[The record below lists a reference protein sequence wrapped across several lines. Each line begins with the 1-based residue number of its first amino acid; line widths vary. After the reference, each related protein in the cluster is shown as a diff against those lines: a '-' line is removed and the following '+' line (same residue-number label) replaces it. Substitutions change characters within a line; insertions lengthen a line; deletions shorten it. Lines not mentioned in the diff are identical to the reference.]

1 MALTPLEEKITI
13 TYNKGQN
20 NVVAD
25 ALSRAPLP
33 PRCDDESEAQL
44 SFTAREY
51 ERLACSDLAHAADL
65 VVRSVTSVTL
75 HSDELDSWAAAYADD
90 PRWRRIWK
98 RALTRYQSLPAAA
111 MASSSVGTE
120 SETHAPA
127 ESGPAA
133 EGTYRV
139 TEDGNDLLSGDGVE
153 ERPED
158 LSVHR
163 AQNMPDATQQ
173 VPTRT
178 LRPRTIMAVHRSDD
192 EDLYFVRKG
201 LLFVRIKEDI
211 RICVPMSKLD
221 TLIHEYHTSIRS
233 GHPSVERTVTAMND
247 HVFAHDLAKQVA
259 AHVRV
264 CYECQVNKA
273 HRHKAYGD
281 MQPIVTPHEV
291 FDTLAMDFIT
301 GLPRT
306 ERGFD
311 SILVV
316 ADKYT
321 RFALFLPNHTTD
333 TAEKVAS
340 LFLERVF
347 PVTGLPKSIIS
358 DRDVKFTSK
367 FWSTLMASLD
377 VKLRMSTAY
386 HPQTDGLVERLN
398 GQLETMLR
406 HYVAIDQHDWDS
418 KLPAL
423 SMAYNNQK
431 QESTTQ
437 SPYLMV
443 FGREPVLF
451 PLKTLTASADPA
463 GVKVKDLFAIHAD
476 ARVEMELAQE
486 RQRRAYNSRHQP
498 MEFATGDYVLV
509 DLKNYRLR
517 LDPTEQARSK
527 LAPRYAGPF
536 PVKSRVGRLAYELD
550 VPPWFK
556 AHPVMPI
563 TALEPFKGDPST
575 STPRPQ
581 AGIAAEGGANEL
593 RVDSFVGRRPSI
605 LEGGKHFD
613 YLVKWLGSPPSWQS
627 DNRLPLLGW
636 AKEAFE
642 KRARAELGIKR
653 LRHHSTIILP
663 EATALALE
671 LEEADSL
678 SA

>member
-1 MALTPLEEKITI
+1 
-13 TYNKGQN
+13 
-20 NVVAD
+20 
-25 ALSRAPLP
+25 
-33 PRCDDESEAQL
+33 
-44 SFTAREY
+44 
-51 ERLACSDLAHAADL
+51 
-65 VVRSVTSVTL
+65 
-75 HSDELDSWAAAYADD
+75 
-90 PRWRRIWK
+90 
-98 RALTRYQSLPAAA
+98 

-158 LSVHR
+158 L
-163 AQNMPDATQQ
+163 
-173 VPTRT
+173 
-178 LRPRTIMAVHRSDD
+178 
-192 EDLYFVRKG
+192 
-201 LLFVRIKEDI
+201 
-211 RICVPMSKLD
+211 
-221 TLIHEYHTSIRS
+221 
-233 GHPSVERTVTAMND
+233 
-247 HVFAHDLAKQVA
+247 
-259 AHVRV
+259 
-264 CYECQVNKA
+264 
-273 HRHKAYGD
+273 
-281 MQPIVTPHEV
+281 
-291 FDTLAMDFIT
+291 
-301 GLPRT
+301 
-306 ERGFD
+306 
-311 SILVV
+311 
-316 ADKYT
+316 
-321 RFALFLPNHTTD
+321 
-333 TAEKVAS
+333 
-340 LFLERVF
+340 
-347 PVTGLPKSIIS
+347 
-358 DRDVKFTSK
+358 
-367 FWSTLMASLD
+367 
-377 VKLRMSTAY
+377 
-386 HPQTDGLVERLN
+386 
-398 GQLETMLR
+398 
-406 HYVAIDQHDWDS
+406 
-418 KLPAL
+418 
-423 SMAYNNQK
+423 
-431 QESTTQ
+431 
-437 SPYLMV
+437 
-443 FGREPVLF
+443 
-451 PLKTLTASADPA
+451 
-463 GVKVKDLFAIHAD
+463 
-476 ARVEMELAQE
+476 VEMELAQE

-613 YLVKWLGSPPSWQS
+613 YLVKWLGSSPSWQS

-663 EATALALE
+663 EATALA
-671 LEEADSL
+671 
-678 SA
+678 